1 LTRRTTQA
9 RGGRSPAA
17 PRVGLFGLLGSG
29 NIGNDAS
36 MESIL
41 GYLRARH
48 PGAVVDAMCMGPD
61 QLTARYGL
69 PAISLQWAKQ
79 FEGRLSGAPSAAARV
94 LGKVVDAGR
103 TVRWVR
109 RHDAVIVP
117 GMGVL
122 EASLPLRAWGVPY
135 AMFLLCAGGR
145 LTGTKVA
152 LVSVGANNINQRP
165 TRFFFNTAARL
176 AYYRS
181 YRDAQSREAMTAR
194 GVNVSADPVYPDL
207 VFSLPVSPDPGD
219 PATVGVGVMT
229 YRGTNDD
236 RDRADEIYGAYV
248 TTFTRFI
255 LWLLD
260 QGRSVRVFVGDK
272 TDDAALAE
280 ITGRVRQARPELEPG
295 RLLAEPPATFSE
307 LARSMAPVSC
317 VIATRYHNV
326 MCSLRL
332 GKPTI
337 SLGYARKNLVL
348 MEEMGLGE
356 FCQSANSLDLDL
368 LIKQFEELESR
379 APELRRVIAYRNL
392 ANARLLDRQFDQLD
406 TLLFP
411 GSRPAPA
418 RQPS

>member
-1 LTRRTTQA
+1 
-9 RGGRSPAA
+9 
-17 PRVGLFGLLGSG
+17 
-29 NIGNDAS
+29 
-36 MESIL
+36 
-41 GYLRARH
+41 
-48 PGAVVDAMCMGPD
+48 
-61 QLTARYGL
+61 
-69 PAISLQWAKQ
+69 
-79 FEGRLSGAPSAAARV
+79 
-94 LGKVVDAGR
+94 
-103 TVRWVR
+103 
-109 RHDAVIVP
+109 
-117 GMGVL
+117 
-122 EASLPLRAWGVPY
+122 
-135 AMFLLCAGGR
+135 
-145 LTGTKVA
+145 
-152 LVSVGANNINQRP
+152 
-165 TRFFFNTAARL
+165 
-176 AYYRS
+176 
-181 YRDAQSREAMTAR
+181 MTAR
-194 GVNVSADPVYPDL
+194 GVNVSADQVYPDL
-207 VFSLPVSPDPGD
+207 VFGLPVSPDPGD

-272 TDDAALAE
+272 TDDEALAE
-280 ITGRVRQARPELEPG
+280 ITGRVRRARPELEPG
-295 RLLAEPPATFSE
+295 RLMAEPPATFSE
-307 LARSMAPVSC
+307 LSRSMAPVSC

-368 LIKQFEELESR
+368 LIKQFIELESR
-379 APELRRVIAYRNL
+379 APELRRVIANRNL

-406 TLLFP
+406 GLLFH

-418 RQPS
+418 SQPS

>member
-1 LTRRTTQA
+1 V
-9 RGGRSPAA
+9 

-48 PGAVVDAMCMGPD
+48 PGAVVDAMCMGPG

-69 PAISLQWAKQ
+69 PAIPLQWAKQ
-79 FEGRLSGAPSAAARV
+79 FEGRLSGLPSAAART

-152 LVSVGANNINQRP
+152 LVSVGANYINQRP

-194 GVNVSADPVYPDL
+194 GVNVSADHVYPDL

-219 PATVGVGVMT
+219 PGVVGVGVMT

-272 TDDAALAE
+272 TDDKALAE
-280 ITGRVRQARPELEPG
+280 ITGRVRRARPELEPG
-295 RLLAEPPATFSE
+295 RLMAEPPTTFSD
-307 LARSMAPVSC
+307 LSRSMAPVSC
-317 VIATRYHNV
+317 VIATQYHNV

-356 FCQSANSLDLDL
+356 FCQSANSLDFDL
-368 LIKQFEELESR
+368 LIKQFMELEAR
-379 APELRRVIAYRNL
+379 APELCRAIADRNL
-392 ANARLLDRQFDQLD
+392 VNARLLDRQFDQLD
-406 TLLFP
+406 GLLFP
-411 GSRPAPA
+411 GSWPARPASPA
-418 RQPS
+418 SRPG

>member
-1 LTRRTTQA
+1 MTRRTSSA
-9 RGGRSPAA
+9 RGSRSPAA

-48 PGAVVDAMCMGPD
+48 PAAVVDAMCMGPD

-69 PAISLQWAKQ
+69 AAIPLQWARQ
-79 FEGRLSGAPSAAARV
+79 FEGRLDGVPSAAARV
-94 LGKVVDAGR
+94 LGKFVDAGR

-152 LVSVGANNINQRP
+152 LVSVGANNISQRP

-194 GVNVSADPVYPDL
+194 GVNVSADQVYPDL
-207 VFSLPVSPDPGD
+207 VFGLPVSPDPGD

-236 RDRADEIYGAYV
+236 RNRADEIYGAYV
-248 TTFTRFI
+248 ATFTRFI

-260 QGRSVRVFVGDK
+260 QGRSVRIFVGDK
-272 TDDAALAE
+272 TDDEALAE
-280 ITGRVRQARPELEPG
+280 ITGRVRRARPDLEPG
-295 RLLAEPPATFSE
+295 RLLAEPPTTFSE
-307 LARSMAPVSC
+307 LARSMTPVSC

-326 MCSLRL
+326 MCSLRM

-368 LIKQFEELESR
+368 LIKQFIELESR

-406 TLLFP
+406 GLLFP
-411 GSRPAPA
+411 RSRLAPA
-418 RQPS
+418 SQPS

>member
-1 LTRRTTQA
+1 LTRRRTSA

-48 PGAVVDAMCMGPD
+48 PSAVVDAMCMGPD

-69 PAISLQWAKQ
+69 PAIPLQWAKQ
-79 FEGRLSGAPSAAARV
+79 FDGRLGGASSAAARA
-94 LGKVVDAGR
+94 LGKVLDAGR

-109 RHDAVIVP
+109 QHDAVIVP

-194 GVNVSADPVYPDL
+194 GVNVAADPVYPDL
-207 VFSLPVSPDPGD
+207 VFGLPVSPDPGD

-236 RDRADEIYGAYV
+236 RGRAGEIYGAYV

-272 TDDAALAE
+272 TDDEALAE
-280 ITGRVRQARPELEPG
+280 ITGRVRQARPGLEPG
-295 RLLAEPPATFSE
+295 RLVAEPPATFSE
-307 LARSMAPVSC
+307 LSRSMAPVSS

-337 SLGYARKNLVL
+337 SLGYARKNWVL

-356 FCQSANSLDLDL
+356 FCQSANALDLDL
-368 LIKQFEELESR
+368 LIKQFIELESR
-379 APELRRVIAYRNL
+379 TPELRRVIAYRNL

-406 TLLFP
+406 VLLFP
-411 GSRPAPA
+411 AA
-418 RQPS
+418 RSASPVS